1 MTKKILKNIWNIKK
15 LFVYLQRIFKNMV
28 FDIFEIEKWG
38 DGNEG
43 GVAPDC
49 SNGKNHLKNYCLEI
63 MEVSRYRTSLQ
74 AQSGT

>member
-1 MTKKILKNIWNIKK
+1 MTKKILKNIWKIKK
-15 LFVYLQRIFKNMV
+15 LFVYLQRILKTWSLTYLRLK
-28 FDIFEIEKWG
+28 KWG

-43 GVAPDC
+43 GVTPDC

>member
-1 MTKKILKNIWNIKK
+1 
-15 LFVYLQRIFKNMV
+15 MV

-38 DGNEG
+38 GCSDGG
-43 GVAPDC
+43 WAPDC
-49 SNGKNHLKNYCLEI
+49 NNGKNHLKKYCLEI